1 MYVLINIH
9 YTMNIEAQINKTAP
23 LTGCQQLHW
32 CGAHR
37 GLLEKPREVEDDGKE
52 KNRSVQLPGLVTFPM
67 VTKMLTQ

>member
-23 LTGCQQLHW
+23 LTGCQQLHRRW
-32 CGAHR
+32 AHR

-52 KNRSVQLPGLVTFPM
+52 KNRGVQLPGLVALP
-67 VTKMLTQ
+67 VNENETQ

>member
-32 CGAHR
+32 CRAHR
-37 GLLEKPREVEDDGKE
+37 GLLEKPRKVEDDGKE
-52 KNRSVQLPGLVTFPM
+52 ENRGVQLPGLVALP
-67 VTKMLTQ
+67 VNENETQ